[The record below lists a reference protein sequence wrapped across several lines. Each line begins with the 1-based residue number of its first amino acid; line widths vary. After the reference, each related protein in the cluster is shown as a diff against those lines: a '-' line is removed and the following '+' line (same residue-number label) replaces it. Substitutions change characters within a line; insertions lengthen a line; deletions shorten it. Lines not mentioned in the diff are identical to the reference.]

1 MKNENFTI
9 NEIEQKLKRYCSYQ
23 DRCHNEVE
31 KKLKEFDLIE
41 EAKNKILFNLI
52 NENYL
57 NESRFSE
64 NFVRGKFKIKNWG
77 KIKIVQELKTRNISD
92 INIKRGLME
101 IDEVEYKNK
110 LENIFNKKLSSLG
123 NQSVINKKKKIFSY
137 LSYRGWETNLIY
149 EKINKIQ

>member
-23 DRCHNEVE
+23 DRCHSEVE

-77 KIKIVQELKTRNISD
+77 KIKIVQELKSRNISD

-149 EKINKIQ
+149 EKINQIQ

>member
-9 NEIEQKLKRYCSYQ
+9 NEVEQKLKRYCSYQ

-77 KIKIVQELKTRNISD
+77 KIKIVQELKSRNISD
-92 INIKRGLME
+92 LNIKRGLME

-149 EKINKIQ
+149 EKINQIQ

>member
-77 KIKIVQELKTRNISD
+77 KIKIVQELKSRNISD

-137 LSYRGWETNLIY
+137 LSYRGWETDLIY

>member
-9 NEIEQKLKRYCSYQ
+9 IEIEQKLKRYCSYQ

-77 KIKIVQELKTRNISD
+77 KIKIIQELKSRNISE
-92 INIKRGLME
+92 INIERGLME

-110 LENIFNKKLSSLG
+110 LENIFNKKLSSLE

-149 EKINKIQ
+149 EKINNIQ

>member
-1 MKNENFTI
+1 MKNENFTV
-9 NEIEQKLKRYCSYQ
+9 NEIEQKLKKYCSYQ
-23 DRCHNEVE
+23 DRCHSEVE

-77 KIKIVQELKTRNISD
+77 KRRIIQELKSRKISEF
-92 INIKRGLME
+92 NIKKGLGE
-101 IDEVEYKNK
+101 INEFDYQEKF
-110 LENIFNKKLSSLG
+110 ENLFNKKLSSLE
-123 NQSVINKKKKIFSY
+123 NLNRIDKKKKIFSY
-137 LSYRGWETNLIY
+137 LQYRGWETNLIY
-149 EKINKIQ
+149 EKINQIL

>member
-77 KIKIVQELKTRNISD
+77 KIKIVKELKSRNISD

-149 EKINKIQ
+149 EKINQIQ

>member
-77 KIKIVQELKTRNISD
+77 KIKIVQELKSRNISD

>member
-1 MKNENFTI
+1 MKNENFTV

-77 KIKIVQELKTRNISD
+77 KIKIVQELKSRNISD

>member
-77 KIKIVQELKTRNISD
+77 KIKIVQELKSRNISD

-101 IDEVEYKNK
+101 IDEAEYKNK

>member
-23 DRCHNEVE
+23 DRCHSEVE